1 MNQILVVDDD
11 PNVIH
16 SVRLILKKTGYEIL
30 SALNSYD
37 ALEIVE
43 TIKPDLMLLDL
54 AMPGKSGLELC
65 KILKSQPGY
74 KNVPVIIFTA
84 SDRDVDKKL
93 INRAGADAYFMKPIT
108 EQLLAEV
115 NIWLKKAKSSK
126 FSKLLGMGHE
136 NLTGRKMLLVRPSD
150 GLRKSNSGFRN

>member
-1 MNQILVVDDD
+1 
-11 PNVIH
+11 
-16 SVRLILKKTGYEIL
+16 
-30 SALNSYD
+30 
-37 ALEIVE
+37 
-43 TIKPDLMLLDL
+43 
-54 AMPGKSGLELC
+54 
-65 KILKSQPGY
+65 
-74 KNVPVIIFTA
+74 
-84 SDRDVDKKL
+84 
-93 INRAGADAYFMKPIT
+93 MKPIT